1 MGHLK
6 KPKNISNLVSDFAA
20 GISFT
25 LNLHKGAKLSVQ
37 GFPLPTG
44 VSVTSSNAKVCDVSV
59 KNGVVSL
66 SALANG
72 TTILTASVLGIPV
85 SGKVTVK
92 VW

>member
-6 KPKNISNLVSDFAA
+6 KPKSTSNLDLDFAA
-20 GISFT
+20 GIYFT
-25 LNLHKGAKLSVQ
+25 LNLRKGAKLSVQ

-44 VSVTSSNAKVCDVSV
+44 VSVTSSDPKICDVSV
-59 KNGVVSL
+59 KNGAVSL
-66 SALANG
+66 SALASG
-72 TTILTASVLGIPV
+72 TATLTASMLGIPV